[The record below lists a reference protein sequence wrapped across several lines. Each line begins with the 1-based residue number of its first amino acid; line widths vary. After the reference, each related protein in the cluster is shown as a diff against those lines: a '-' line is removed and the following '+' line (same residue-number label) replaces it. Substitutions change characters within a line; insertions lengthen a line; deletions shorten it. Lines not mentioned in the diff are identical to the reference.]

1 MHICLQQD
9 AVLSE
14 IERYGAPNSE
24 CDRMTLRY
32 LTALNSLFERGIL
45 CREHITV
52 SEQSVLDRIKEGFD
66 FFSNWRNDVIKKGDL
81 YIYMYEFI
89 YYICLHVYFEFTLF

>member
-14 IERYGAPNSE
+14 IERYGTPCSE

-32 LTALNSLFERGIL
+32 LKALNSLFERGIL
-45 CREHITV
+45 CREHITI
-52 SEQSVLDRIKEGFD
+52 SDQSVLDRMKEGFD
-66 FFSNWRNDVIKKGDL
+66 FFTNWRDDVTEKGD
-81 YIYMYEFI
+81 FFS
-89 YYICLHVYFEFTLF
+89 HVVFLCV

>member
-1 MHICLQQD
+1 MYMHICLQQD

-14 IERYGAPNSE
+14 IERYGTPNSE

-32 LTALNSLFERGIL
+32 LTALNSLFERRIL

-52 SEQSVLDRIKEGFD
+52 SDQSVLDRMKGFD
-66 FFSNWRNDVIKKGDL
+66 FFKQLER
-81 YIYMYEFI
+81 
-89 YYICLHVYFEFTLF
+89 